1 MKKTMTG
8 EEYMEFLSLAP
19 TSILEQVNDVLLAEI
34 QNFTED
40 STETETETISV
51 MLMMLV
57 REYELRQVEPLW
69 RKAKRFAV
77 RNSQTF
83 KQVGKIAA
91 CISAGVFLGVS
102 LDD

>member
-1 MKKTMTG
+1 MGETITG
-8 EEYMEFLSLAP
+8 EEYMRFLSLAP
-19 TSILEQVNDVLLAEI
+19 TSILEQVGEALLATV
-34 QNFTED
+34 QNLPED
-40 STETETETISV
+40 SPETNMVGV
-51 MLMMLV
+51 MLMMLAN
-57 REYELRQVEPLW
+57 EHELRQVEPLW

-91 CISAGVFLGVS
+91 CIGAGVILGVS

>member
-1 MKKTMTG
+1 MEETITN

-19 TSILEQVNDVLLAEI
+19 TSILEQVSDVLLAEV
-34 QNFTED
+34 QNFPED
-40 STETETETISV
+40 STETEIVGV

-57 REYELRQVEPLW
+57 REHELRQVEPLW

-91 CISAGVFLGVS
+91 CIGAGVFLGVS

>member
-1 MKKTMTG
+1 MEETITR
-8 EEYMEFLSLAP
+8 EEYMRFLSLAP
-19 TSILEQVNDVLLAEI
+19 TSILEQVGNAMLATV
-34 QNFTED
+34 QNFPED
-40 STETETETISV
+40 STETEMVGV
-51 MLMMLV
+51 MLMMLA
-57 REYELRQVEPLW
+57 REHELRQVEPLW

-91 CISAGVFLGVS
+91 CIGAGVILGVS